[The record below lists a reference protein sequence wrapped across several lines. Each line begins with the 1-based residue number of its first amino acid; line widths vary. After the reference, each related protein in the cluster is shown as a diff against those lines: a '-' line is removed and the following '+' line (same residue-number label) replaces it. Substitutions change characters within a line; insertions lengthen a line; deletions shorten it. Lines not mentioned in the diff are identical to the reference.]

1 MDTID
6 FNHTTEEFD
15 CNGPPIGVFALP
27 LGFEHVQLINRPIQL
42 TWATIVWPSRWPQTF
57 IRTWVTWVPS
67 EPLLSVSLGV

>member
-6 FNHTTEEFD
+6 FHHTTDEFD

-42 TWATIVWPSRWPQTF
+42 TWATIVWPSRWPQAF
-57 IRTWVTWVPS
+57 IRT
-67 EPLLSVSLGV
+67 